1 MMTWVSRKMKYLS
14 LQRMRK
20 PCLIAIGWLCVVLGG
35 VGIVL
40 PLLPTTPFLL
50 LAATCF
56 AKSSDRFYQWL
67 IGHSWFGKYIENYR
81 NGLGIPMKVK
91 ILTIL
96 MLWLSIGF
104 SVIYVVTFFWAKI
117 MLLATATCVSCY
129 LASRPTLSP

>member
-1 MMTWVSRKMKYLS
+1 MSKSKKMKNLS
-14 LQRMRK
+14 LQSIKK
-20 PCLIAIGWLCVVLGG
+20 PCLIVIGWICVVLG
-35 VGIVL
+35 VIGIVV

-67 IGHSWFGKYIENYR
+67 IGHPWFGKYIENYR

-91 ILTIL
+91 IVTIL

-104 SVIYVVTFFWAKI
+104 SVIYVVSFFLAKI
-117 MLLATATCVSCY
+117 MLLGIATCVSCY
-129 LASRPTLSP
+129 LASRPTLSS